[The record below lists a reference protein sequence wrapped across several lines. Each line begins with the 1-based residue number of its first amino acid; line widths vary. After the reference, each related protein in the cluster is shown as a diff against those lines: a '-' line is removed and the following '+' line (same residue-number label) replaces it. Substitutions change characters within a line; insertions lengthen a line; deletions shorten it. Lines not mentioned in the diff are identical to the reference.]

1 MNSQTEI
8 VSVVAYI
15 YEGIQR
21 KQTYINP
28 ISTKVYLSDLKTQS
42 VPRSKHSA
50 SVIKTDKLKLY
61 REILAVFFS
70 EIHAKH
76 INALWAEHGISVY

>member
-50 SVIKTDKLKLY
+50 SVIKTDKLMLY
-61 REILAVFFS
+61 RQIIAVCT
-70 EIHAKH
+70 EIHTKH